1 MRSFSVAMRVT
12 SRASTRASDTG
23 LSEGRDHWALN
34 SPLPCQTGAGCA
46 PRRLTSAHS
55 TSALRGWHGPCP
67 RNQTLSGATMTDDR
81 NRDGAAE
88 REELL
93 DELEEN
99 HERARREA
107 AGHPETVEK
116 RDPEKTERDEKN
128 PPRTSTGKVTSP
140 KFGSAGSGGAEFEG
154 PLPKN

>member
-1 MRSFSVAMRVT
+1 
-12 SRASTRASDTG
+12 
-23 LSEGRDHWALN
+23 
-34 SPLPCQTGAGCA
+34 
-46 PRRLTSAHS
+46 
-55 TSALRGWHGPCP
+55 
-67 RNQTLSGATMTDDR
+67 MTDDR
-81 NRDGAAE
+81 NLDGAAE

-116 RDPEKTERDEKN
+116 RDRDETTRREDEKN
-128 PPRTSTGKVTSP
+128 PPHTTTGKVTAP

>member
-1 MRSFSVAMRVT
+1 
-12 SRASTRASDTG
+12 
-23 LSEGRDHWALN
+23 
-34 SPLPCQTGAGCA
+34 
-46 PRRLTSAHS
+46 
-55 TSALRGWHGPCP
+55 
-67 RNQTLSGATMTDDR
+67 MTDDR
-81 NRDGAAE
+81 NLDGAAE

-116 RDPEKTERDEKN
+116 RDAKSKEPDEKN
-128 PPRTSTGKVTSP
+128 PPHTTTGKVTAP

-154 PLPKN
+154 PLEKN

>member
-1 MRSFSVAMRVT
+1 
-12 SRASTRASDTG
+12 
-23 LSEGRDHWALN
+23 
-34 SPLPCQTGAGCA
+34 
-46 PRRLTSAHS
+46 
-55 TSALRGWHGPCP
+55 
-67 RNQTLSGATMTDDR
+67 MTDDR
-81 NRDGAAE
+81 NLDGAAE

-116 RDPEKTERDEKN
+116 RDRDANTTGHDEKN
-128 PPRTSTGKVTSP
+128 PPRTTTGKVTAP
-140 KFGSAGSGGAEFEG
+140 KFGSAGSGGAELEG

>member
-1 MRSFSVAMRVT
+1 M
-12 SRASTRASDTG
+12 DN
-23 LSEGRDHWALN
+23 DKN
-34 SPLPCQTGAGCA
+34 S
-46 PRRLTSAHS
+46 
-55 TSALRGWHGPCP
+55 
-67 RNQTLSGATMTDDR
+67 
-81 NRDGAAE
+81 DGAAE

>member
-1 MRSFSVAMRVT
+1 
-12 SRASTRASDTG
+12 
-23 LSEGRDHWALN
+23 
-34 SPLPCQTGAGCA
+34 
-46 PRRLTSAHS
+46 
-55 TSALRGWHGPCP
+55 
-67 RNQTLSGATMTDDR
+67 MTDDR
-81 NRDGAAE
+81 NLDGAAE

-116 RDPEKTERDEKN
+116 RDRDANTTGHDEKN
-128 PPRTSTGKVTSP
+128 PPRTTTGKVSAP
-140 KFGSAGSGGAEFEG
+140 KFGSAGSGGAELEG

>member
-1 MRSFSVAMRVT
+1 
-12 SRASTRASDTG
+12 
-23 LSEGRDHWALN
+23 
-34 SPLPCQTGAGCA
+34 
-46 PRRLTSAHS
+46 
-55 TSALRGWHGPCP
+55 
-67 RNQTLSGATMTDDR
+67 MTDDR
-81 NRDGAAE
+81 NLDGAAE

-116 RDPEKTERDEKN
+116 RDPDAKPPKQDEKN
-128 PPRTSTGKVTSP
+128 PPHTTTGKVTAP

>member
-1 MRSFSVAMRVT
+1 
-12 SRASTRASDTG
+12 
-23 LSEGRDHWALN
+23 
-34 SPLPCQTGAGCA
+34 
-46 PRRLTSAHS
+46 
-55 TSALRGWHGPCP
+55 
-67 RNQTLSGATMTDDR
+67 MTDER
-81 NRDGAAE
+81 NLDGAAE

-116 RDPEKTERDEKN
+116 RDRVEKTGREDEKK
-128 PPRTSTGKVTSP
+128 PPHRTTGKITAP
-140 KFGSAGSGGAEFEG
+140 KFGSAGSGGAELEG